1 MTTLMDGRQRGV
13 FDRCSNIVFGCPCA
27 LQDKT
32 FTCTLFMPFDEFEKI
47 TTGDQVIEFF
57 QQYFP
62 DAIPL
67 IGA

>member
-1 MTTLMDGRQRGV
+1 MKHPVEGV
-13 FDRCSNIVFGCPCA
+13 VRDFCFP

-32 FTCTLFMPFDEFEKI
+32 FTCTLFMPFEEFEKI

-67 IGA
+67 IGV